1 MLHILRHTFNPF
13 QENTYVV
20 HDGGEA
26 ILIDPGCWNTD
37 EETTLARS
45 LDDAGLTPVKLVLT
59 HAHIDHVLGN
69 AAMHQRYGLRPWMH
83 RNDLPLLEA
92 APRQG
97 HVYGIPCEPSPGP
110 EGFLDEGDTVELSGG
125 RMEVLF
131 VPGHAPGHIVLH
143 CREQGFVIGGDV
155 LFRESIGRTD
165 LPGGDTATLLHH
177 IREKLFTL
185 PDDTVVYPGHGPE
198 TTIGHEKRVNP
209 FLRG

>member
-26 ILIDPGCWNTD
+26 VLIDPGCWNTG

-69 AAMHQRYGLRPWMH
+69 AAMHRRYGLRPWMH

-97 HVYGIPCEPSPGP
+97 HVYGIPCEPSPEP

-165 LPGGDTATLLHH
+165 LPGGDTDTLLHH

-198 TTIGHEKRVNP
+198 TTIGHEKRANP

>member
-26 ILIDPGCWNTD
+26 VLIDPGCWNSA
-37 EETTLARS
+37 EELELDRS
-45 LDDAGLTPVKLVLT
+45 LERAGVRPVRLVLT
-59 HAHIDHVLGN
+59 HAHLDHVLGN
-69 AAMHQRYGLRPWMH
+69 AGVERRHGLRPWMH

-97 HVYGIPCEPSPGP
+97 HVYGIPCEPSPEP
-110 EGFLDEGDTVELSGG
+110 EGFLEEGDVVALSGG
-125 RMEVLF
+125 QLEVLF
-131 VPGHAPGHIVLH
+131 VPGHAPGHIVLY

-165 LPGGDTATLLHH
+165 LPGGDTDTLLHH
-177 IREKLFTL
+177 IRTKLFTL

-198 TTIGHEKRVNP
+198 TTIGHEKRANP